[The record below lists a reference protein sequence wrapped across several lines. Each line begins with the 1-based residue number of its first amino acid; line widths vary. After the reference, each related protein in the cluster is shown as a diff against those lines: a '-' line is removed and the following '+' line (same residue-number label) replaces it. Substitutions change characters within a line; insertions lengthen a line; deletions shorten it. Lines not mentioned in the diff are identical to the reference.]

1 MRRRGCLISVAAI
14 LGLSLVCCLLLFF
27 VGVPRFQGFVAD
39 GIGHALSTQ
48 VAEQVGPGGIDL
60 QPGTYTI
67 SMTELEQQL
76 ANAESTQGV
85 EDIAFSAENGEI
97 VLEFGSGGQT
107 FGYSGVPVAEDGR
120 LVLTDVTVEGG
131 LPDWIFPADTLA
143 GAIESGVNSYFDAQ
157 ELDIVAVTAEN
168 DELVIE
174 AQ

>member
-1 MRRRGCLISVAAI
+1 MRRRGCLIAVAAI
-14 LGLSLVCCLLLFF
+14 LGLSLICCLLLIF
-27 VGVPRFQGFVAD
+27 VGVPRFQSFVAD
-39 GIGHALSTQ
+39 GISDGLSTQ

-67 SMTELEQQL
+67 SMTDLEQQL
-76 ANAESTQGV
+76 ADAESTQGV

-97 VLEFGSGGQT
+97 TLEFGSGGQT
-107 FGYSGVPVAEDGR
+107 FGYSGVPVAQNGE
-120 LVLTDVTVEGG
+120 LVLTDVTVDGG

-143 GAIESGVNSYFDAQ
+143 GAIENGVNSYFQAQ
-157 ELDIVAVTAEN
+157 GLDIVGVTAEN